1 MAKLITVSGLRS
13 EIVDDDDFIDNFKE
27 FLDGFDILWKM
38 LLQIV
43 YQMVRLRTSSK
54 SIFMTMRGNRMQ
66 LASSRAE
73 ATKHS

>member
-54 SIFMTMRGNRMQ
+54 SIFMTMRRNRMR
-66 LASSRAE
+66 LASSWAE